1 MGDESIDHVSDGSK
15 NSDVGDAEKKED
27 LNLGEYKKLLGQLK
41 KTKEENKSLL
51 EKIGQFGELKE
62 KLSKFEQ
69 ENAQKVEG
77 ELVQK
82 GEFKKLL
89 ELREAEIAN
98 LKKGLQDRE
107 SEVTNYKKD
116 LHDTWK
122 ANAIQ
127 NALPGK
133 IKKPEYFSFID
144 FDQVVID
151 PSTGKVDPQSVVKVA
166 EDFMKNYGDLV
177 DTTHV
182 KGMPGK
188 APGSQH
194 KYSTIDTFKDMPLA
208 DMRKNLRS
216 LVTAEKIKLGM
227 T

>member
-1 MGDESIDHVSDGSK
+1 MEEDHVGDGSQTPDV
-15 NSDVGDAEKKED
+15 SDAGNKEVKTD
-27 LNLGEYKKLLGQLK
+27 LGEYKKLLGQLK
-41 KTKEENKSLL
+41 KTKDENKSLL
-51 EKIGQFGELKE
+51 EKINQLGVLQE
-62 KLSKFEQ
+62 KIS
-69 ENAQKVEG
+69 KVEK
-77 ELVQK
+77 EDAKRVENEFIEK

-89 ELREAEIAN
+89 ELREKEIAD
-98 LKKGLQDRE
+98 LRKGLQDRD

-133 IKKPEYFSFID
+133 VRKPEYFSFVD

-151 PSTGKVDPQSVVKVA
+151 PSTGKVDPQSVTRVA
-166 EDFMKNYGDLV
+166 GDFMKNYGDLI

-182 KGMPGK
+182 KGMPNK
-188 APGSQH
+188 APGSQN
-194 KYSTIDTFKDMPLA
+194 KYASADDFKNMSLA
-208 DMRKNLRS
+208 DMRKNLKS
-216 LVTAEKIKLGM
+216 LVTAKKIEMGYK

>member
-1 MGDESIDHVSDGSK
+1 MEDDHVGDRSK
-15 NSDVGDAEKKED
+15 NPDVGDAGDKTQGD
-27 LNLGEYKKLLGQLK
+27 LGEYKKLLNQLK
-41 KTKEENKSLL
+41 KTKEENKTLA
-51 EKIGQFGELKE
+51 EKLNKFGELE
-62 KLSKFEQ
+62 QKLSRIEQ
-69 ENAQKVEG
+69 DDAKRVES
-77 ELVQK
+77 EFVQK

-89 ELREAEIAN
+89 ELREQEIAN

-107 SEVTNYKKD
+107 NEVTNYKRD

-133 IKKPEYFSFID
+133 IKKPEYFSFLD

-151 PSTGKVDPQSVVKVA
+151 PTTGKIDQQSVSRVA

-182 KGMPGK
+182 KGMPSK
-188 APGSQH
+188 AASAQNRFN
-194 KYSTIDTFKDMPLA
+194 TADNFKELPLA
-208 DMRKNLRS
+208 EMRKELKH
-216 LVTAEKIKLGM
+216 LVRAKKIELGL